1 MDWQSLYGSNAEYEE
16 RLREIARE
24 NYARRV
30 WANNHP
36 QGRWVVEWRNWM
48 RSLLARA
55 SARRHQANQHFG
67 KAPMTVPEQKR

>member
-1 MDWQSLYGSNAEYEE
+1 MDWQSLYGSTAEYEE

-36 QGRWVVEWRNWM
+36 QGRWGIEWNNWM
-48 RSLLARA
+48 RSLWAWALARG
-55 SARRHQANQHFG
+55 RQANGHFS
-67 KAPMTVPEQKR
+67 KLTMSVPEQKR

>member
-1 MDWQSLYGSNAEYEE
+1 MDWQSLYGSSAEYEE

-36 QGRWVVEWRNWM
+36 QGHWGATWRNWM
-48 RSLLARA
+48 RSLLTWAPVRE
-55 SARRHQANQHFG
+55 RRTSGNFS
-67 KAPMTVPEQKR
+67 KLTMSVPEQKR

>member
-1 MDWQSLYGSNAEYEE
+1 MDWQSLYGSTAEYEE

-36 QGRWVVEWRNWM
+36 QGQWGIAWRNWM
-48 RSLLARA
+48 RSLLAWA
-55 SARRHQANQHFG
+55 SVRDRQANRDFS
-67 KAPMTVPEQKR
+67 KLTMSVPEQKR